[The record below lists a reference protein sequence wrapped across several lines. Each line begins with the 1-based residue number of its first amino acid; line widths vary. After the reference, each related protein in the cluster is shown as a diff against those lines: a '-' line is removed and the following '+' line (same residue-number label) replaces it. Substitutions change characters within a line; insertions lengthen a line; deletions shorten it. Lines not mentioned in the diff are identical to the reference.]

1 MKNFVREFVLLLVI
15 FCAGTFLLW
24 SGREKSDTQAL
35 QSEDSRTAETNWA
48 RGPAIRKVDAAGQP
62 SFARKNVPSEVPAEP
77 SPATMAGEAES
88 TGNVET
94 TSATST
100 EVLRRDTV
108 IRVTGLK
115 AQRSNLLIAVFE
127 SPAGF
132 PKSDQSTHTTTIE
145 AEGEKVE
152 LSLSLPINCPI
163 AIAVFQDLDGNKM
176 ISKSSIGIPI
186 EPYGFSN
193 NARGLFGP
201 PTFQQSVVR
210 LKEGSDT
217 LEITVR

>member
-15 FCAGTFLLW
+15 LCAGSYLFW
-24 SGREKSDTQAL
+24 SGPQDSDTRTLRSRDSGKAEIL
-35 QSEDSRTAETNWA
+35 LPLSPANLPVDRVSEPPLA
-48 RGPAIRKVDAAGQP
+48 Q
-62 SFARKNVPSEVPAEP
+62 KNVLSEIPAEP
-77 SPATMAGEAES
+77 QTATTATDKAETADVMS
-88 TGNVET
+88 TDG
-94 TSATST
+94 
-100 EVLRRDTV
+100 LRRDTV

-115 AQRSNLLIAVFE
+115 PQRSNLLIAVFE

-132 PKSDQSTHTTTIE
+132 PKSDQSTNTTTIE
-145 AEGEKVE
+145 AEGESIE
-152 LSLSLPINCPI
+152 LSLSLPINHPL

-176 ISKSSIGIPI
+176 ISKNSIGIPS

-217 LEITVR
+217 LEIAVR

>member
-1 MKNFVREFVLLLVI
+1 VR
-15 FCAGTFLLW
+15 
-24 SGREKSDTQAL
+24 
-35 QSEDSRTAETNWA
+35 SE
-48 RGPAIRKVDAAGQP
+48 I
-62 SFARKNVPSEVPAEP
+62 PAESP
-77 SPATMAGEAES
+77 PATTAGKAES

-94 TSATST
+94 TAATST
-100 EVLRRDTV
+100 EVQRRDTV

>member
-1 MKNFVREFVLLLVI
+1 MKNFVREFVLLLLI

-35 QSEDSRTAETNWA
+35 PSEDSRTAETNWA

-62 SFARKNVPSEVPAEP
+62 SLARKNVRSEIPAEP
-77 SPATMAGEAES
+77 PPATSAGKAES
-88 TGNVET
+88 TGKTET
-94 TSATST
+94 AATLA

>member
-127 SPAGF
+127 SPAVL
-132 PKSDQSTHTTTIE
+132 E
-145 AEGEKVE
+145 AGVGATM
-152 LSLSLPINCPI
+152 SVRSACNG
-163 AIAVFQDLDGNKM
+163 ARND
-176 ISKSSIGIPI
+176 
-186 EPYGFSN
+186 FSGDIFFN
-193 NARGLFGP
+193 G
-201 PTFQQSVVR
+201 
-210 LKEGSDT
+210 
-217 LEITVR
+217 